1 MDKEIKLRYSDDDL
15 NVFKKKI
22 LEKMSIAREELS
34 DLTGSLASSSLND
47 GDGNFKTLEDGAAT
61 LEKESINQL
70 AGRQQK
76 FIMQLEDALVRIE
89 NKTYGICK
97 VTGNLI
103 QKERLMAVPHTT
115 MSMEAKLKQAS

>member
-1 MDKEIKLRYSDDDL
+1 MEKEIKLRYSDDDL
-15 NVFKKKI
+15 NVFKERI
-22 LEKMSIAREELS
+22 LEKLSIAREELS

-70 AGRQQK
+70 AARQQK
-76 FIMQLEDALVRIE
+76 FIMQLEDALIRIE

-97 VTGNLI
+97 VTGKLI